1 MRIIASDFD
10 ETLLVKDH
18 DIFEKNVKAIDH
30 FISKGNIFVIITGR
44 LYTDIKL
51 LLNKHNIH
59 YSFLICQDGAKIL
72 NEFDYSIKDHLLPK
86 EKIDEVIKIFDKH
99 KLDYYLD
106 DGYNITTNKNDCIKI
121 NSKIRD
127 REEAKEVLKE
137 IKDNVDVYAY
147 LSRSYINIIDSNTS
161 KSIALEYLM
170 YHEDFNKE
178 DIYVIGDDV
187 NDYEMLSEFNGG
199 VMTKHNKKLDSL
211 NKKEFD
217 TLYEF
222 IEYVENN

>member
-1 MRIIASDFD
+1 
-10 ETLLVKDH
+10 
-18 DIFEKNVKAIDH
+18 
-30 FISKGNIFVIITGR
+30 
-44 LYTDIKL
+44 
-51 LLNKHNIH
+51 
-59 YSFLICQDGAKIL
+59 
-72 NEFDYSIKDHLLPK
+72 
-86 EKIDEVIKIFDKH
+86 
-99 KLDYYLD
+99 
-106 DGYNITTNKNDCIKI
+106 
-121 NSKIRD
+121 
-127 REEAKEVLKE
+127 
-137 IKDNVDVYAY
+137 
-147 LSRSYINIIDSNTS
+147 
-161 KSIALEYLM
+161 M